1 MILYP
6 SCFGQAKV
14 APINPISIPRPELC
28 GAVLAVQAVDRITKV
43 IDMEISET
51 VFYTDSKVVLGYIC
65 NESRFHVYVAN
76 RVQTIRKTSSPDQWK
91 YVESSISAAYLATRG
106 LHPKDLAVSRWLSG
120 PEFLRNSSEITTP
133 GTEQAVLSP
142 NDPKVRK
149 ELKPLTTSAKSSG
162 SPTLGTERFKRYSS
176 SPSLRRAFAIL
187 IAKAKSLK
195 ERNTS
200 DKPSQNVRYQH
211 QSPEVIDRATKAI
224 IKAVQRKRKSLKLLL
239 KVRLKIMAAVT
250 KPNRERSP

>member
-1 MILYP
+1 M
-6 SCFGQAKV
+6 
-14 APINPISIPRPELC
+14 
-28 GAVLAVQAVDRITKV
+28 

-65 NESRFHVYVAN
+65 NESRRFHVYVAN
-76 RVQTIRKTSSPDQWK
+76 RVHTIRKTSSPDQWK
-91 YVESSISAAYLATRG
+91 YVESSISPADLATRG

-176 SPSLRRAFAIL
+176 SPSLRRAFGIL

-224 IKAVQRKRKSLKLLL
+224 IKAAQREAFKEEFEVIAQSSSENNGSRNEAKSRKKSLKKSTLY
-239 KVRLKIMAAVT
+239 
-250 KPNRERSP
+250 